1 MREKKTTGI
10 RRNLIRVII
19 TSIMINAM
27 SINVFADAD
36 ATQTGTDS
44 ILQPVKILQTLFFG
58 IIALVGLFL
67 IGKGIL
73 ELSTAIPQRDSTSIK
88 EAALTIIGGILAAGI
103 SAALSFMG
111 IAA

>member
-27 SINVFADAD
+27 SINVFADDD
-36 ATQTGTDS
+36 AAQTGTDS

-103 SAALSFMG
+103 SAVLSFMG

>member
-1 MREKKTTGI
+1 MKKKKTTGI
-10 RRNLIRVII
+10 RKNLLRVIV
-19 TSIMINAM
+19 TVIMANVMSVNA
-27 SINVFADAD
+27 FAAGIM
-36 ATQTGTDS
+36 ATGADS

-73 ELSTAIPQRDSTSIK
+73 ELATAIPQRDSTSIK
-88 EAALTIIGGILAAGI
+88 EACLTIIGGILAAGI
-103 SAALSFMG
+103 SAVLSFMG